1 MMLILRSFNSTFLR
15 GDIMGKNA
23 LEPLFDLFWDS
34 GAIFFRWLF
43 DGWIKPKTDFEP
55 LWEETKLHNNSK
67 TKPLLVNENNTDK
80 TKTYI
85 FSIPTGLTIKEFM
98 SRKQALAQFLKEDP
112 RNIKIELVNNLA
124 TITIYDTSK
133 LNFDYRSY
141 SFDYDTKEIKIPIG
155 ISLKNFETV
164 CWHPTS
170 PNECHMLIGGSTG
183 AGKSVCLNVI
193 MEYLINRNDVELYI
207 QDTKVIDL
215 VEYEEASQTKIYN
228 TGTDYA
234 TETVL
239 GLVKEMNN
247 RYDYLKARGL
257 KNMSECKAKDKPKTI
272 FYIVEELASYNP
284 RDDKEYYS
292 ALAQILAKGRAAG
305 VICVLTTQ
313 APYSEI
319 LPGMLKNNINSII
332 GLKTRTK
339 EASKV
344 IIGDYDLLVNLRG
357 RGHGIFAVNGE
368 YNEVQ
373 IFNMG

>member
-1 MMLILRSFNSTFLR
+1 MSDNMLQ
-15 GDIMGKNA
+15 
-23 LEPLFDLFWDS
+23 PLFDLFWDS
-34 GAIFFRWLF
+34 GVIFFRWLF
-43 DGWIKPKTDFEP
+43 DGWITQTTDFDP
-55 LWEETKLHNNSK
+55 IFNETRLYNNSK
-67 TKPLLVNENNTDK
+67 TKPLLVNENNTDR

-85 FSIPTGLTIKEFM
+85 FSIPTGLTINDFVA
-98 SRKQALAQFLKEDP
+98 RKQALAQFLKQDP
-112 RNIKIELVNNLA
+112 QNIKVELDNNLA
-124 TITIYDTSK
+124 SITIYDTSK

-141 SFDYDTKEIKIPIG
+141 NFDYKTKEIRIPIG

-215 VEYEEASQTKIYN
+215 VDYEEASQTKIYN
-228 TGTDYA
+228 TGTEYA

-247 RYDYLKARGL
+247 RYDYLKAHGL

-272 FYIVEELASYNP
+272 FYICEELASYNP

-292 ALAQILAKGRAAG
+292 ALAQILAKGRAVSII
-305 VICVLTTQ
+305 VILTTQ
-313 APYSEI
+313 TCYAEI
-319 LPGMLKNNINSII
+319 LPGLLKNNINSII

-344 IIGDYDLLVNLRG
+344 IIGDYEALTGLRG
-357 RGHGIFAVNGE
+357 KGHGILSVNGSFTE
-368 YNEVQ
+368 LQ
-373 IFNMG
+373 IFNI

>member
-1 MMLILRSFNSTFLR
+1 
-15 GDIMGKNA
+15 MGKNA
-23 LEPLFDLFWDS
+23 LEPLFDVFWNA
-34 GAIFFRWLF
+34 GEVFFRWLF
-43 DGWIKPKTDFEP
+43 DGWIKQKTDFEP
-55 LWEETKLHNNSK
+55 IFTETKLYNS
-67 TKPLLVNENNTDK
+67 TKSKPILVNESTTDK
-80 TKTYI
+80 TKTFI
-85 FSIPTGLTIKEFM
+85 FTIPYGLTINDFIKNRE
-98 SRKQALAQFLKEDP
+98 AIGVFLKQDSK
-112 RNIKIELVNNLA
+112 NIKIELTNNNMA

-155 ISLKNFETV
+155 VSLKKIFEV
-164 CWHPTS
+164 IYWHPTS

-183 AGKSVCLNVI
+183 SGKSVCLNVI
-193 MEYLINRNDVELYI
+193 MQYLIHRNDVELYI

-215 VEYEEASQTKIYN
+215 TEYEEASQTKIYN

-247 RYDYLKARGL
+247 RYDYLKAHGL

-272 FYIVEELASYNP
+272 FYICEELASFNP
-284 RDDKEYYS
+284 KVDTDYYS
-292 ALAQILAKGRAAG
+292 ALAQILAKGRAAS

-319 LPGMLKNNINSII
+319 LPGMLKNNINTIV
-332 GLKTRTK
+332 GLKTRTH

-344 IIGDYDLLVNLRG
+344 ISGDYDLLTGLRG
-357 RGHGIFAVNGE
+357 RGHGYLLSSTNTELQV
-368 YNEVQ
+368 
-373 IFNMG
+373 FNI